1 MEHYFD
7 NQPGNGEEKNDTPPK
22 NQIFSA
28 NCNWENS
35 VSVFENAFSV
45 TPIGEL
51 RLIDLLQCLRDED
64 SWESLCSP
72 RMLATLKKAK
82 INGTEISKEEDHAK
96 RQKLKT
102 WTPSFTP
109 RGTVVTRDKDTKDK
123 SFVPSGWIQIDV
135 DGKDNPTYSALEL
148 KLKMSSWPFVGF
160 CCYSISRKGVWGLAP
175 TNNDITATFN
185 AIYQF
190 AKSEGINLDKSKG
203 KAEAELR
210 IISFDLDPYINLNPT
225 LINPLP
231 PEPITIQKIKR
242 TYHPVSSTSKDGVIK
257 SLLERLNA
265 ASEGSRHDQRLKVGR
280 RAGGY
285 VAGGLFSEYEI
296 ISILSDDYTMNFPFD
311 SPTTQKKEIKAI
323 VDGIKYGLGNPIYLM
338 EEAFAIPFDK
348 LENKGSQVEVTQS
361 KTVYLIDSGAVLE
374 RKTDLLYIKAK
385 VFFELEPR
393 PRREK
398 HLTKKILP
406 P

>member
-22 NQIFSA
+22 NQIFST

-35 VSVFENAFSV
+35 VSVFENAFMG

-51 RLIDLLQCLRDED
+51 RLIDLLECLRDED
-64 SWESLCSP
+64 SWENLCSP
-72 RMLATLKKAK
+72 EILSLLKNAK
-82 INGTEISKEEDHAK
+82 ETAWKIFQEVDEIKSK
-96 RQKLKT
+96 KLKESMPAL
-102 WTPSFTP
+102 TPH
-109 RGTVVTRDKDTKDK
+109 GTVVTRDKDTKDK

-148 KLKMSSWPFVGF
+148 KLKMSSWPFIGF
-160 CCYSISRKGVWGLAP
+160 CCYSISGKGVWGLAP
-175 TNNDITATFN
+175 TNNGITATFY

-190 AKSEGINLDKSKG
+190 AKSEGIKLDKSKG

-210 IISFDLDPYINLNPT
+210 FISFDLDPYINLNPT

-242 TYHPVSSTSKDGVIK
+242 TYHPVSCTSKDGVIK

-265 ASEGSRHDQRLKVGR
+265 ASEGSRHDHRLKVGR
-280 RAGGY
+280 LAGGY
-285 VAGGLFSEYEI
+285 VAGGLFSEAEI

>member
-7 NQPGNGEEKNDTPPK
+7 NQPWYGEEKNDTPPK
-22 NQIFSA
+22 NQIFSTH
-28 NCNWENS
+28 CNWENS
-35 VSVFENAFSV
+35 VSVFENTYSV

-51 RLIDLLQCLRDED
+51 RLIDLLECLRDED

-72 RMLATLKKAK
+72 RILPTLKRAK
-82 INGTEISKEEDHAK
+82 INGTKISKEEDHAK
-96 RQKLKT
+96 RQELKT
-102 WTPSFTP
+102 RTPSFTP
-109 RGTVVTRDKDTKDK
+109 HGTVVTRDKDTKDK
-123 SFVPSGWIQIDV
+123 SFVPSGWIQIDI

-148 KLKMSSWPFVGF
+148 KQKMSYWPFVGF
-160 CCYSISRKGVWGLAP
+160 CCYSISGKGVWGLAP

-203 KAEAELR
+203 KGEAELR
-210 IISFDLDPYINLNPT
+210 IISFDHNPYINLNPT
-225 LINPLP
+225 FIEPLP
-231 PEPITIQKIKR
+231 PEPIPIPKIKR
-242 TYHPVSSTSKDGVIK
+242 TYHPVSSTSKDRVIK

-280 RAGGY
+280 LAGGY
-285 VAGGLFSEYEI
+285 VAGGLFSEAEI
-296 ISILSDDYTMNFPFD
+296 ISLLSDDYTMRFPYD
-311 SPTTQKKEIKAI
+311 SPATQKKEIKAI

-338 EEAFAIPFDK
+338 EEAFAIPFDG
-348 LENKGSQVEVTQS
+348 LEVRGSQIEITQG
-361 KTVYLIDSGAVLE
+361 KAKYLMDSGAVLE

-398 HLTKKILP
+398 HLTKKISP